1 MVAVASVRKGPPLPV
16 PAAPPGSVPIATGV
30 DLIEGDEGGVVFLW
44 AMAAWCWAPGH
55 VASRRLAA
63 VQLVETRSASRR
75 AVAAAFGVKENSLW
89 RWQRDYAGGGVA
101 ALEPSAKGPKGPSKL
116 SEAKVAEIVAARAGG
131 VSMAAIADQVGVS
144 LNSVSRALRPAGA
157 SSSPV
162 PDAGAAVEP
171 STELV
176 PLARPEPRTEERQLA
191 RAGLLAEAPPVITQG
206 SSLPLGGA
214 LVILPALAA
223 TGLVDA
229 AGAIFTRARAAFYGV
244 RSLVLTV
251 VFSAL
256 VGEARAEGLT
266 RIDPADLGRLLGLD
280 RAPEVRTIRRRFEA
294 LTSQR
299 RSADLIAA
307 LARRHVEANKAAAG
321 VFYVDGHVR
330 AYHGKAD
337 VPKAHLARMRLA
349 MPAAADTWVA
359 DARGDGVLVWCE
371 EPGASLVGE
380 LRRVATEVRALVGP
394 DARPTIIFDRGGWS
408 PKLFAELVA
417 AGFDIATY
425 RKGPKPI
432 EPASAFVAHRHLD
445 EAGRAHDYL
454 LADRKV
460 RIPYDAKK
468 RYFACRQITRLQ
480 DGHQTQVLT
489 TRADAD
495 PAPVA
500 HAMFSRWRQENFFRY
515 MRAHFALDGL
525 DSYATLPDD
534 LTRAVPNPAKR
545 RASKAVAEAR
555 AAIATAEAGYGRA
568 AKEGVTGEV
577 AKAHAGL
584 GTAIEGARQHLGELE
599 ATAKATPAKAPLGD
613 SHPDARRLDPERKR
627 IFDAIRMATYNAESA
642 TARLLGP
649 HYARAEDEARS
660 FLREVYN
667 SPADLEVVAGALHVR
682 INPLSA
688 PRRSRALA
696 ALCVDLTATETIYP
710 GTDLTLVYSV
720 KGF

>member
-1 MVAVASVRKGPPLPV
+1 MVAVASVRKGPPLPI

-44 AMAAWCWAPGH
+44 AMAAWCWAPGDI
-55 VASRRLAA
+55 ASRRLAA
-63 VQLVETRSASRR
+63 VQLVGTRSASRR

-89 RWQRDYAGGGVA
+89 RWQRDYATGGVA
-101 ALEPSAKGPKGPSKL
+101 ALEPSAKGPKGPTKL
-116 SEAKVAEIVAARAGG
+116 SEAKVAEIAAARATGA
-131 VSMAAIADQVGVS
+131 SMEAIAARVGVS
-144 LNSVSRALRPAGA
+144 LNSVSRALRRSGP
-157 SSSPV
+157 SSPPV
-162 PDAGAAVEP
+162 PDAGATVEP
-171 STELV
+171 GTGLV
-176 PLARPEPRTEERQLA
+176 PLARPEPRTEERQAA

-214 LVILPALAA
+214 LVILPALAT
-223 TGLVDA
+223 TGLVEE
-229 AGAIFTRARAAFYGV
+229 AGAIFTRARAAFYGL

-251 VFSAL
+251 VLSAL

-280 RAPEVRTIRRRFEA
+280 RAPEVRTIRRRFQA
-294 LTSQR
+294 LTAQK
-299 RSADLIAA
+299 RSAELIAA

-349 MPAAADTWVA
+349 MPAASDTWVA

-408 PKLFAELVA
+408 PRLFAELVA

-432 EPASAFVAHRHLD
+432 EPRSAFVAHRHLD

-489 TRADAD
+489 TRADAA
-495 PAPVA
+495 APVA

-534 LTRAVPNPAKR
+534 LTRAVPNPAKA
-545 RASKAVAEAR
+545 RASKAVTEAR

-568 AKEGVTGEV
+568 AKEGVTGEA

-584 GTAIEGARQHLGELE
+584 GTAIEGAREYLGELE
-599 ATAKATPAKAPLGD
+599 AVAKATPAKAPLGD

-667 SPADLEVVAGALHVR
+667 SPADLEVVAGTLHVR

>member
-1 MVAVASVRKGPPLPV
+1 MVAVASVRKGPPLPI

-44 AMAAWCWAPGH
+44 AMAAWCWAPDDI
-55 VASRRLAA
+55 ASRRLAA

-89 RWQRDYAGGGVA
+89 RWQRDYAAGGVA
-101 ALEPSAKGPKGPSKL
+101 ALEPSVKGPKGPSKL
-116 SEAKVAEIVAARAGG
+116 SETKVAEIVAARATGA
-131 VSMAAIADQVGVS
+131 SMEAVAAQVGVS
-144 LNSVSRALRPAGA
+144 LNSVSRALRSV
-157 SSSPV
+157 SSSV
-162 PDAGAAVEP
+162 PGADAPVEP
-171 STELV
+171 GTELV
-176 PLARPEPRTEERQLA
+176 PLARPEPRTTERQAA
-191 RAGLLAEAPPVITQG
+191 RAGLLAEAAPVITEG

-223 TGLVDA
+223 TGLVEV

-256 VGEARAEGLT
+256 VGEPRAEGLT

-280 RAPEVRTIRRRFEA
+280 RAPEVRTVRRRFEA
-294 LTSQR
+294 LTTQR

-307 LARRHVEANKAAAG
+307 LARRHIETNTVAAG

-337 VPKAHLARMRLA
+337 IPKAHLARMRLA

-380 LRRVATEVRALVGP
+380 LRRVAVEIRALVGP

-408 PKLFAELVA
+408 PKLFAELVE

-425 RKGPKPI
+425 RKGPKPV
-432 EPASAFVAHRHLD
+432 EPRSAFVAHRHLD

-454 LADRKV
+454 LADRNV

-489 TRADAD
+489 TRADPD

-500 HAMFSRWRQENFFRY
+500 HGMFSRWRQENFFRY

-525 DSYATLPDD
+525 DSYATVADD
-534 LTRAVPNPAKR
+534 MTRAVPNPAKR
-545 RASKAVAEAR
+545 NASKAVAEAK
-555 AAIATAEAGYGRA
+555 AAITTAEAGYGRA
-568 AKEGVTGEV
+568 AKAGVTGKV
-577 AKAHAGL
+577 AEAHVVL
-584 GTAIEGARQHLGELE
+584 GAAIDGARQHLGALE
-599 ATAKATPAKAPLGD
+599 ATAKATPAKAPLGE

-642 TARLLGP
+642 LARMLGP

-667 SPADLEVVAGALHVR
+667 SPADLEVVGKQLHVR
-682 INPLSA
+682 VSPLSA

-696 ALCVDLTATETIYP
+696 ALCAELTATETVYP
-710 GTDLTLVYSV
+710 GTDLVLVYSV
-720 KGF
+720 RGV

>member
-1 MVAVASVRKGPPLPV
+1 MVAVASVRKGPPLPI

-44 AMAAWCWAPGH
+44 AMAAWCWAPGDI
-55 VASRRLAA
+55 ASRRLAA
-63 VQLVETRSASRR
+63 VQLVATGSASRR
-75 AVAAAFGVKENSLW
+75 AVAASFGVKENSLW
-89 RWQRDYAGGGVA
+89 RWQRDYAAGGVA
-101 ALEPSAKGPKGPSKL
+101 ALEPAAKGPKGPSKL
-116 SEAKVAEIVAARAGG
+116 SEAKVAEIAAARATGT
-131 VSMAAIADQVGVS
+131 SMEAIAAQVGVS
-144 LNSVSRALRPAGA
+144 LNSVSRALRPAGP
-157 SSSPV
+157 SSSPS
-162 PDAGAAVEP
+162 PGDHAEP
-171 STELV
+171 STDLV
-176 PLARPEPRTEERQLA
+176 PLARPEPRATERQLA
-191 RAGLLAEAPPVITQG
+191 RAGLLAEAAPVITQG
-206 SSLPLGGA
+206 SSLPLAGA

-223 TGLVDA
+223 TGLVEV
-229 AGAIFTRARAAFYGV
+229 AGAIFTRARAAFYGL
-244 RSLVLTV
+244 RSLVLAVT
-251 VFSAL
+251 FAAL
-256 VGEARAEGLT
+256 VGEPRAEGLT

-280 RAPEVRTIRRRFEA
+280 RAPEVRTVRRRFEA
-294 LTSQR
+294 LTTQR

-349 MPAAADTWVA
+349 MPAASDTWVA

-408 PKLFAELVA
+408 PKLFAELVG
-417 AGFDIATY
+417 AGFAIATY
-425 RKGPKPI
+425 RKGPKPV
-432 EPASAFVAHRHLD
+432 EPRSAFVAHHYLD

-454 LADRKV
+454 LADRNV

-480 DGHQTQVLT
+480 DGHQTQILT

-525 DSYATLPDD
+525 DSYATVADD

-545 RASKAVAEAR
+545 AASKAVAEAK
-555 AAIATAEAGYGRA
+555 AAITTAEAGYGRA
-568 AKEGVTGEV
+568 AKEGVTGKV
-577 AKAHAGL
+577 AKAHVGL
-584 GTAIEGARQHLGELE
+584 GTAIEGAREHLGTLE
-599 ATAKATPAKAPLGD
+599 ATAKATRAKAPLGD
-613 SHPDARRLDPERKR
+613 SHPDARRLGSERKR
-627 IFDAIRMATYNAESA
+627 IIDAIRMAAYNAESA

-649 HYARAEDEARS
+649 HYARAEDEART

-667 SPADLEVVAGALHVR
+667 SPADMEMVGNQLHVR

-696 ALCVDLTATETIYP
+696 ALCADLTATETIYP
-710 GTDLTLVYSV
+710 GTDLILVYSV